1 MPTETAEIA
10 GDARLPRGVRSPP
23 NSFRSRRFNPV
34 ATDCGTVNPY
44 VWLAGAIV
52 SEVAGTTILKLS
64 DGLQNTV
71 LGVVAVGLYV
81 VSFYFVSL
89 ALTELPVGLVYATW
103 SAVGI
108 VGLALIGVVYFG
120 EQVDLAAVVGIALVI
135 GGIVLLNVYSE
146 AYNPT

>member
-1 MPTETAEIA
+1 M
-10 GDARLPRGVRSPP
+10 
-23 NSFRSRRFNPV
+23 